1 MGFSLQ
7 VILEDVAMLH
17 IKPDQFTYTSDH
29 FEAIMKYAEKLIR
42 EGKAYVD
49 DTPAEQMKAER
60 EQRIESKHRGNCE
73 AHLVFYNSSVDR
85 LAFRVSRRAWFLSG
99 EGCWCDSP
107 SGRRAPRQSIS

>member
-1 MGFSLQ
+1 MQ

-29 FEAIMKYAEKLIR
+29 FETIMKYAEQLIQ

-60 EQRIESKHRGNCE
+60 EQRTESKHRNNCKIFQ
-73 AHLVFYNSSVDR
+73 ASCLVLCCLN
-85 LAFRVSRRAWFLSG
+85 LASQLDFFFLLKG
-99 EGCWCDSP
+99 E
-107 SGRRAPRQSIS
+107 